1 MKYRLPNTH
10 QQEAEQASSNFEKAA
25 DVLHDLVLTPE
36 QIRQMNESIAARR
49 VEFLQ
54 RAANLRQAKRS
65 QRSEE

>member
-36 QIRQMNESIAARR
+36 QIREMNDRIAVRRAEFLERARNLKQARR
-49 VEFLQ
+49 T
-54 RAANLRQAKRS
+54 
-65 QRSEE
+65 QRSEK